1 MFYYY
6 THSWS
11 YIGLSQFSLFNVRM
25 YKITLSLYISDY
37 WIISLHVWLR
47 YWTHEYL
54 THHVSLC
61 RVGLM
66 VYQWCRIF
74 MLHNRV
80 FVMEHVCETSVSP
93 QVFVFVLCPQKWM
106 RPPKASDIKETWW
119 STTTRSCTV
128 MCGRYMQI
136 TQNANCGQITMIRA
150 WNQAQLLLALI
161 VNRRSK
167 LHTKGNHT

>member
-47 YWTHEYL
+47 YWTHDYL
-54 THHVSLC
+54 IHHVSLC

-74 MLHNRV
+74 MLHNRAH
-80 FVMEHVCETSVSP
+80 VMEHVHETSVSP
-93 QVFVFVLCPQKWM
+93 QVFVFALCPQKWM
-106 RPPKASDIKETWW
+106 RVHNLHFGLII
-119 STTTRSCTV
+119 STGFLPNNLHHVHRHLVPLRTFARTSRGDVSQTV
-128 MCGRYMQI
+128 VVTDDTCSHVHVQ
-136 TQNANCGQITMIRA
+136 
-150 WNQAQLLLALI
+150 
-161 VNRRSK
+161 
-167 LHTKGNHT
+167 